1 MIIDFY
7 SRYQINLEQFDN
19 LFTDDVDIKTLDVL
33 GQSAADGNVDCI
45 DILHNI
51 SLRNDEAGKRSE
63 DILFGLFSGKTEGK
77 KGIDEEIQLASLK
90 LYETACKTKE
100 TNDPDRSKF
109 NSPSKLLY
117 MAGSALTHATQ
128 KQDVT
133 AIFSGGNRSQSPY
146 EQFVDQDLW
155 SRARMLTTDE
165 INAAMY
171 DVNQDADNLSLNFP
185 IGLIEPEKNINMLSE
200 QIGEKIKSNNISD
213 KAEVFPINSG
223 DHWVMFALY
232 KDGSD
237 HINKCVVFNSLGDLN
252 ENAKNNLI
260 DSARAA
266 GVPKENIAFINGD
279 MQENVP
285 NGCGVFVVKA
295 IEALSKSPEKT
306 PVDTLKEFVGDF
318 AKLSAED
325 QTTFN
330 IQTRRQLYE
339 YSIL

>member
-1 MIIDFY
+1 MIIDLY
-7 SRYQINLEQFDN
+7 SRYQINSKQFDN
-19 LFTDDVDIKTLDVL
+19 LFTDDVDIKTLDLL
-33 GQSAADGNVDCI
+33 GQSAADGNLDCI

-51 SLRNDEAGKRSE
+51 ALRNDEAGKRSE

-90 LYETACKTKE
+90 LYQTACNTKE

-133 AIFSGGNRSQSPY
+133 AIFSTGNRSQSPF

-155 SRARMLTTDE
+155 SSARMLTTDE
-165 INAAMY
+165 INAATY
-171 DVNQDADNLSLNFP
+171 NANKDNDNLSLNFP
-185 IGLIEPEKNINMLSE
+185 IGLIEPEKNTNMLSD
-200 QIGEKIKSNNISD
+200 QIAEKIKSNNISD
-213 KAEVFPINSG
+213 KPEVFPINTG
-223 DHWVMFALY
+223 EHWVMFALY

-237 HINKCVVFNSLGDLN
+237 HINKCVVFNSLADLN
-252 ENAKNNLI
+252 GNIKNNLV

-285 NGCGVFVVKA
+285 NGCGIFVVKA
-295 IEALSKSPEKT
+295 IESLSTSPEKK
-306 PVDTLKEFVGDF
+306 PVDTLKAFVDDF
-318 AKLSAED
+318 AKLSAEE